1 MKVIVPVT
9 EMVVP
14 GHIWTTVPAPP
25 ELNRL
30 LIVVWSPEERQAAA
44 ANPNRGNM
52 ARAWS
57 LEAIVEG
64 KSARRGFE
72 YAISST
78 VFSTK

>member
-14 GHIWTTVPAPP
+14 AHIWTTVPAPP

-44 ANPNRGNM
+44 AKPSIGNM

-57 LEAIVEG
+57 LETIVKEN
-64 KSARRGFE
+64 SAYGVE
-72 YAISST
+72 H
-78 VFSTK
+78 